1 MQNFHDSPHRRHN
14 PLTGEWVLVSPHRMM
29 RPWQG
34 QKETEGNKVLPE
46 HDSNCYLCPGNERT
60 DGIKNPKKGGSKRRM
75 KTNKRRLKEV
85 KSSIR
90 DLRIERLKKIGNKRA
105 QDNLKSAIAG
115 LKEKKKQLKNK

>member
-60 DGIKNPKKGGSKRRM
+60 DGIKNPKYTG
-75 KTNKRRLKEV
+75 TFVFNN
-85 KSSIR
+85 
-90 DLRIERLKKIGNKRA
+90 DF
-105 QDNLKSAIAG
+105 SAI
-115 LKEKKKQLKNK
+115 LEDSNISIDK